1 MGNRKG
7 LHPVARVVRWHML
20 PLILDLS
27 LAKVVLIG
35 EGKAFSKRLALL
47 TESGNGTD
55 FAIYTDGKRPALAV
69 LQAAQVVFV
78 AGLDEA
84 ENAEIAAIVRG
95 SGGLLNVE
103 DVKTL
108 CDFHMP
114 SIVRR
119 GSLMLTVSTGGKAP
133 GLARRLRRTLENMF
147 GPEWAG
153 RLSEL
158 AEQRDDWRRQDLG
171 TAEIG
176 RRTDF
181 FVEEKGWLP

>member
-1 MGNRKG
+1 MVPI
-7 LHPVARVVRWHML
+7 L
-20 PLILDLS
+20 LDLT
-27 LAKVVLIG
+27 LAKVVLTG
-35 EGKAFSKRLALL
+35 EGEAFSKRLALL
-47 TESGNGTD
+47 TESGNGAD
-55 FAIYTDGKRPALAV
+55 FTIYTDGERPTLAV

-78 AGLDEA
+78 AGLGEV

-114 SIVRR
+114 SMVRR
-119 GSLMLTVSTGGKAP
+119 GNLMLTVSTGGKAP
-133 GLARRLRRTLENMF
+133 GLARRLRRALENMF

-153 RLSEL
+153 RLNEL

-171 TAEIG
+171 VAEIG

-181 FVEEKGWLP
+181 YVEEKGWLP